1 MQRHINK
8 AEAEATFQFHYNNAP
23 DGMGAVRANIMRLL
37 RSVDLVGWTSHE
49 ESGRLDRKALTRFAT
64 GSTTVFKRRSIKEA
78 ESSAVSIL
86 IDCSGSMNWHGRDTK
101 AHPII
106 IQLAKLLDRANVDYA
121 VNGFNG
127 GSRTVTLQD
136 GDFSACDEE
145 TLNWIPFKAWN
156 ESIQKAAPKLG
167 SFLGWIGS
175 STPDYSG
182 LNAAI
187 EDLSLRN
194 NPRKIL
200 FFVTDADNYEKEHMR
215 HLQKVADYHG
225 ILLIALGIDAAHISK
240 VFKHG
245 VSISNDGNFS
255 AVAFNHL
262 LTSLRRA

>member
-1 MQRHINK
+1 MQRHIDR
-8 AEAEATFQFHYNNAP
+8 AEAERTFQHHYNNAP

-64 GSTTVFKRRSIKEA
+64 GSTTVFKRRAIKEA
-78 ESSAVSIL
+78 DSSAVSIL
-86 IDCSGSMNWHGRDTK
+86 IDCSGSMSWSERDSK

-121 VNGFNG
+121 VHGFNG
-127 GSRTVTLQD
+127 GN
-136 GDFSACDEE
+136 SAVLTPDQEVGTQE
-145 TLNWIPFKAWN
+145 SLNWIPFKTWN
-156 ESIQKAAPKLG
+156 ESIQKAAAKLG
-167 SFLGWIGS
+167 SFRSWIGA

-182 LNAAI
+182 LSAAI

-200 FFVTDADNYEKEHMR
+200 FFVTDADDYKKDHMQ
-215 HLQKVADYHG
+215 HLQRVAEHHG
-225 ILLIALGIDAAHISK
+225 ILLIALGIDATHISK
-240 VFKHG
+240 VFKYG
-245 VSISNDGNFS
+245 VSVSNDGNFS
-255 AVAFNHL
+255 TAAFNHL